1 MKFLLVFLLFSH
13 NKTMAKDIT
22 EYECRLAPDLKIEL
36 SLIDPKLP
44 SVSLQKK
51 DAKIARCFYQTLP
64 SSKPSNM
71 RNVSTEA
78 SWNLQLSKCET
89 YNEKMKS
96 ELSLSPM
103 ASFKQAQGASTS
115 YFRLFTDQQP
125 LLCKPRS

>member
-1 MKFLLVFLLFSH
+1 
-13 NKTMAKDIT
+13 MAKDIT
-22 EYECRLAPDLKIEL
+22 EYVCTLAPDLKVEL

-51 DAKIARCFYQTLP
+51 DTKIARCFYQTLP
-64 SSKPSNM
+64 SSKPSSRM
-71 RNVSTEA
+71 NVNTEA

-96 ELSLSPM
+96 QLSLSEM
-103 ASFKQAQGASTS
+103 ASFKQAQGAGIS
-115 YFRLFTDQQP
+115 YFRLFKDQQP